1 VRAHCLSSAEAPLL
15 AVTSHVHSYLDL
27 QEVIATDALVVHLV
41 VGVIGIATTL
51 VLDEGEAAGLL
62 EPCGRVQGMR
72 YSQAGGRRARGGDVA
87 ADQAAVS
94 GGELELKRRE
104 DADAAAGEMAGEMGR
119 RWTYRSNS

>member
-1 VRAHCLSSAEAPLL
+1 M
-15 AVTSHVHSYLDL
+15 HSYLDL